1 MAQPVDVLWTRVICK
16 QPGRYIGWP
25 TIARCKTGK
34 LLAVRYAGYYARF
47 EHNQMAPNMTMI
59 NVSIRTWEPEEL
71 VEQFVGVVQFVGDG
85 FLLIASLGAYM
96 KPPRMIS
103 HLIHTPTIK
112 RRRILLS
119 YHSKVLQ

>member
-1 MAQPVDVLWTRVICK
+1 
-16 QPGRYIGWP
+16 
-25 TIARCKTGK
+25 
-34 LLAVRYAGYYARF
+34 
-47 EHNQMAPNMTMI
+47 MAPNMTMI

-85 FLLIASLGAYM
+85 FLLIASLGAYT

-103 HLIHTPTIK
+103 HLIHTPTTK